1 MLFSPTITY
10 TYNMYSC
17 SRVLNG
23 MIIGAISIGMAT
35 KYMPDYSKG
44 KKAAD
49 YLYTL
54 FEHNATINGQTD
66 SGDTMVRIIQVVY
79 QLQSILM
86 C

>member
-1 MLFSPTITY
+1 
-10 TYNMYSC
+10 MYSC

-23 MIIGAISIGMAT
+23 IVLGAISIGMAT

-66 SGDTMVRIIQVVY
+66 SGDTLVRIIDRENR
-79 QLQSILM
+79 LQFIFV

>member
-1 MLFSPTITY
+1 
-10 TYNMYSC
+10 MYSC

-44 KKAAD
+44 KRAAD

-66 SGDTMVRIIQVVY
+66 SGDTMVRIIHREKR
-79 QLQSILM
+79 LLSIFV